1 MALGAIDALE
11 RAEITDVNVIGIDGT
26 TPGLEAVKSGKMLGT
41 VSSNKEIYASAILE
55 LAAGCA
61 LGKETPKEYPL
72 VDGTYYWT
80 PQEIIVLEDSD
91 K

>member
-1 MALGAIDALE
+1 M
-11 RAEITDVNVIGIDGT
+11 NVIGIDGT

-72 VDGTYYWT
+72 VDGTGNYCFGRFR
-80 PQEIIVLEDSD
+80 QIIKEKL
-91 K
+91 